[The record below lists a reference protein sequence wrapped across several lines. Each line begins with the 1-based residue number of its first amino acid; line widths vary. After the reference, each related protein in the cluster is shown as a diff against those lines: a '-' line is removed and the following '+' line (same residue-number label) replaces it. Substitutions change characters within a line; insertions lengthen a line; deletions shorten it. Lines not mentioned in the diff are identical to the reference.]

1 MPLRAHAQVLLPFP
15 DPVTRLQRVKSTL
28 IQGSIASIKAAGCF
42 EKYEASLADA
52 WRERVLGA
60 VAGTWLPLEVALA
73 HYQACDAM
81 VLSQPEAAAIGRGV
95 FDRVG
100 PTFFGTV
107 LRLGKSA
114 GITPWPILAQIQRFW
129 DRGYD
134 GGAIRVTELG
144 PKDARLD
151 LIACPIA
158 NSAFYRSG
166 VSGLLTA
173 VIETFSRRA
182 IVKEPDSIH
191 EADSMSLRAQWV

>member
-1 MPLRAHAQVLLPFP
+1 VLLPFP
-15 DPVTRLQRVKSTL
+15 DPITPLQRVKSTL
-28 IQGSIASIKAAGCF
+28 IQGSIASIKAVGLF
-42 EKYEASLADA
+42 ERYESSLTGP
-52 WRERVLGA
+52 WRDSVLGA
-60 VAGTWLPLEVALA
+60 LAGTWLPLDVALA
-73 HYQACDAM
+73 HYRACDAM
-81 VLSQPEAAAIGRGV
+81 ALSAAQAAAVGRGV

-114 GITPWPILAQIQRFW
+114 GITPWPVLAQIQRFW

-151 LIACPIA
+151 LVACPIA

-166 VSGLLTA
+166 VSGMVTA
-173 VIETFSRRA
+173 VIETFSRKA
-182 IVKEPDSIH
+182 VVKEPESSR

>member
-1 MPLRAHAQVLLPFP
+1 
-15 DPVTRLQRVKSTL
+15 
-28 IQGSIASIKAAGCF
+28 
-42 EKYEASLADA
+42 
-52 WRERVLGA
+52 
-60 VAGTWLPLEVALA
+60 
-73 HYQACDAM
+73 
-81 VLSQPEAAAIGRGV
+81 
-95 FDRVG
+95 
-100 PTFFGTV
+100 
-107 LRLGKSA
+107 
-114 GITPWPILAQIQRFW
+114 
-129 DRGYD
+129 
-134 GGAIRVTELG
+134 VTELG